1 MLSALSIF
9 DIEEEPPQDWVIGE
23 AHSIN
28 SPQYPRRKYCELWN
42 PQKKMIQ
49 SGLNCSFTQST
60 VTDADEGNWTF
71 AFGIDGKLLE
81 DTIVQEIIV
90 KRSKGT
96 SLL

>member
-1 MLSALSIF
+1 MLSALSKF
-9 DIEEEPPQDWVIGE
+9 EFGKEPPQEWLIGE
-23 AHSIN
+23 RNTIYR
-28 SPQYPRRKYCELWN
+28 PQYPYSKYCELWN

-49 SGLNCSFTQST
+49 RGLVCSYTQST

>member
-9 DIEEEPPQDWVIGE
+9 DIGQEPPHDWVIGE

-28 SPQYPRRKYCELWN
+28 RPQYPRRKYCELWN

-49 SGLNCSFTQST
+49 RGLDCNFAPTF